1 MRWCVCVCVCI
12 FLCVCGSSFVRVFAC
27 AFLLLCVS
35 SCWSWCVGLYV
46 GLFVC
51 GFLCVCV
58 GLCVCVCVSVL
69 VFRVCVS
76 CVCVCISRAVPLI
89 LLCISIATVCASLAV
104 LLAAFSLSFF
114 TPLTI
119 LAYRQP
125 PPLRATQ
132 CSARSPPTLLPLS
145 TYWSI
150 NSHSIGLIFSLHRG
164 ACQIHHAGDCMNVS
178 LISRLL
184 SGGEGDYATGG
195 AVVSARCVSICAA
208 VCVCVSVFCR
218 VGRRVKSGYI

>member
-1 MRWCVCVCVCI
+1 VCVFV
-12 FLCVCGSSFVRVFAC
+12 LVLVCGSLCRSFC
-27 AFLLLCVS
+27 M
-35 SCWSWCVGLYV
+35 W
-46 GLFVC
+46 LFVC
-51 GFLCVCV
+51 LCGSLCVCV
-58 GLCVCVCVSVL
+58 RECVGLSCVCVL
-69 VFRVCVS
+69 
-76 CVCVCISRAVPLI
+76 CVCISRAVPLI

-208 VCVCVSVFCR
+208 VCVCVCVCLCFA
-218 VGRRVKSGYI
+218 V